1 MILKHLKN
9 SHSYLMILFII
20 FCLLFFSTSFFTEK
34 FQNIEN
40 IFPFYSVCV
49 LLCCCVITCFH
60 SIGLN
65 NLVYEKDVIK
75 KPNFVTAFVFLLLN
89 TTFVTNHEMI
99 LFSFVLLFFLYYLLS
114 LYKQKQPYSLVFNA
128 GLIISLLSFY
138 LPNILVFVVLI
149 LISSIIF
156 RNINWRIIF
165 LSILPLFVPYF
176 FLWTYQIINGDS
188 LYFAD
193 IEFSLTNLNFNV
205 ILLNFHE
212 MFWYSILSL
221 VSILSIYELFRWMYK
236 KSIRSR
242 ESFTIIVF
250 YLLISILVFLFT
262 KNTDSII
269 LIFTP
274 LSIIIG
280 NFFVYYKKERVGGFI
295 FILFLF
301 SSVFYRLSMINM

>member
-193 IEFSLTNLNFNV
+193 IEFSLTNLNFKRN
-205 ILLNFHE
+205 LTN
-212 MFWYSILSL
+212 
-221 VSILSIYELFRWMYK
+221 
-236 KSIRSR
+236 
-242 ESFTIIVF
+242 
-250 YLLISILVFLFT
+250 
-262 KNTDSII
+262 
-269 LIFTP
+269 
-274 LSIIIG
+274 
-280 NFFVYYKKERVGGFI
+280 
-295 FILFLF
+295 
-301 SSVFYRLSMINM
+301 

>member
-9 SHSYLMILFII
+9 SHSYLIILFII
-20 FCLLFFSTSFFTEK
+20 FCLLFFSTSFFTSK

-40 IFPFYSVCV
+40 PFPLYSVCI
-49 LLCCCVITCFH
+49 LFLCCVITCFH

-75 KPNFVTAFVFLLLN
+75 KPNFLTAFVFLLLN
-89 TTFVTNHEMI
+89 TTFVTNHKMI
-99 LFSFVLLFFLYYLLS
+99 IFSFGLLFFLYYLFS

-149 LISSIIF
+149 LISSLVF

-188 LYFAD
+188 LYFPH
-193 IEFSLTNLNFNV
+193 IEFSFIGLDFN
-205 ILLNFHE
+205 IFLLNAHE
-212 MFWYSILSL
+212 MIWYSIVSL
-221 VSILSIYELFRWMYK
+221 IIVLSIYELFRWMYK

-250 YLLISILVFLFT
+250 YLLISTIVFLFT

-280 NFFVYYKKERVGGFI
+280 NFFVYYKKERVGEFI
-295 FILFLF
+295 FLLFLF